1 MLDSKTYYRAKAQWD
16 FYKETILALMFNT
29 NKQLAEVH
37 CHAKGTNQREK
48 FEHDFVTKVL
58 QLYRVLRVK
67 IHPETGVDFR
77 KKKKF
82 AHLME
87 LDKIHPDKKYDFNK
101 VEEAFN
107 DLCSLI
113 DCLGYS
119 RVEDAE
125 ESLSLDDFA

>member
-16 FYKETILALMFNT
+16 YYKEYILGLMFKTNELLTEVRKNKVGSNT
-29 NKQLAEVH
+29 RARLEHEFFCEV
-37 CHAKGTNQREK
+37 
-48 FEHDFVTKVL
+48 L
-58 QLYRVLRVK
+58 SLYNVLRVK
-67 IHPETGVDFR
+67 IHPTTGVSFR
-77 KKKKF
+77 NKQEF
-82 AHLME
+82 DHLML
-87 LDKIHPDKKYDFNK
+87 LDEEHPDRGIEHSSAEKYFH
-101 VEEAFN
+101 